1 MSKRKLL
8 LADDSIT
15 IQKVVNLTFAEEGI
29 EVIAF
34 GDGDSAVESMDEVQP
49 DIVLADVNM
58 PGMNG
63 YQICELMRANEGTKH
78 VPVIL
83 LVGSFEP
90 FDMDEANR
98 VGADR
103 YLTKPFSSIAELVTT
118 VNELLDAAAR
128 TEDAAAFDE
137 AISEPSSELPDT
149 NDIDSL
155 YRQSFIETVE
165 FSHTDDLDIEFSDD
179 EIDDEMI
186 QTSYAESDI
195 DSLANASFFAD
206 DEADDFI
213 GVPETEPFGAV
224 EDKVESDALDKV
236 AFEPMETEQEKQ
248 PVVDE
253 PAREQ
258 PVQNFDEAD
267 TLSLDDEDVSAP
279 NDSFAEPETP
289 HFETGVSSEP
299 VQNFEEAETFNFETD
314 KVELPSSMSRLNDF
328 DILEIPDV
336 PSGKSYEFTTPEQA
350 ADKGSKTQVVSLS
363 PELME
368 ILVQK
373 VVEKLA
379 EKY

>member
-1 MSKRKLL
+1 VSKRKLL

-15 IQKVVNLTFAEEGI
+15 IQKVVNLTFADEGI

-34 GDGDSAVESMDEVQP
+34 GDGDSAVESIDEVQP

-63 YQICELMRANEGTKH
+63 YQICELMRANEGTKR

-90 FDMDEANR
+90 FDRDEAER

-128 TEDAAAFDE
+128 AEDAAAFDE

-195 DSLANASFFAD
+195 DSLANASFFAP
-206 DEADDFI
+206 DEVEDFI
-213 GVPETEPFGAV
+213 GVPESLNAIE
-224 EDKVESDALDKV
+224 EVESDALDKV

-258 PVQNFDEAD
+258 PVQNFDDAD
-267 TLSLDDEDVSAP
+267 TLSLDTEDVSPP
-279 NDSFAEPETP
+279 NDSFNEPETP
-289 HFETGVSSEP
+289 HFETGESVEP

-314 KVELPSSMSRLNDF
+314 KVELPSSMSQLNDF

-336 PSGKSYEFTTPEQA
+336 PSGKSYELTTPEQA
-350 ADKGSKTQVVSLS
+350 ADTGSKTQVVSLS

>member
-1 MSKRKLL
+1 MHIRQPCCRAPHRVGETLDVSAPAPLEERHPAERVGPLL
-8 LADDSIT
+8 HLP
-15 IQKVVNLTFAEEGI
+15 L
-29 EVIAF
+29 
-34 GDGDSAVESMDEVQP
+34 AVELERRLASGA
-49 DIVLADVNM
+49 VLHGGNIQTV
-58 PGMNG
+58 
-63 YQICELMRANEGTKH
+63 
-78 VPVIL
+78 
-83 LVGSFEP
+83 
-90 FDMDEANR
+90 
-98 VGADR
+98 
-103 YLTKPFSSIAELVTT
+103 
-118 VNELLDAAAR
+118 VNELLEAAALA
-128 TEDAAAFDE
+128 EDAAAFDE

-213 GVPETEPFGAV
+213 GVPESLNAIEN
-224 EDKVESDALDKV
+224 KVESDAVDKV
-236 AFEPMETEQEKQ
+236 AFEPLGTQEEKQ
-248 PVVDE
+248 PVVAE
-253 PAREQ
+253 PAHEQ

-267 TLSLDDEDVSAP
+267 TLSLDAEDVSAP
-279 NDSFAEPETP
+279 NDSLEEPEMLHSVTS
-289 HFETGVSSEP
+289 ESAEP
-299 VQNFEEAETFNFETD
+299 VQNFEEPETFNFEPD
-314 KVELPSSMSRLNDF
+314 KVELPGSKSRFNDF
-328 DILEIPDV
+328 DILELPNV
-336 PSGKSYEFTTPEQA
+336 PVGKAYEFTTPEQT
-350 ADKGSKTQVVSLS
+350 ADTGSNTQVVSLS

>member
-15 IQKVVNLTFAEEGI
+15 IQKVVNLTFADEGI

-63 YQICELMRANEGTKH
+63 YQLCELMRANEGTKH

-90 FDMDEANR
+90 FDRDEADR

-118 VNELLDAAAR
+118 VNELLEAAALA
-128 TEDAAAFDE
+128 EDAAAFDE

-213 GVPETEPFGAV
+213 GVPESLNAIEN
-224 EDKVESDALDKV
+224 KVESDAVDKV
-236 AFEPMETEQEKQ
+236 AFEPLGTQEEKQ
-248 PVVDE
+248 PVVAE
-253 PAREQ
+253 PAHEQ
-258 PVQNFDEAD
+258 PVRNFDEAD
-267 TLSLDDEDVSAP
+267 TLSLDAEDVSAP
-279 NDSFAEPETP
+279 NDSLEEPEMLHSVTS
-289 HFETGVSSEP
+289 ESAEP
-299 VQNFEEAETFNFETD
+299 VQNFDEAETFNFEPD
-314 KVELPSSMSRLNDF
+314 KVELPGSKSRFNDF
-328 DILEIPDV
+328 DILELPNV
-336 PSGKSYEFTTPEQA
+336 PVGKAYEFTTPEQT
-350 ADKGSKTQVVSLS
+350 ADTGSNTQVVSLS